1 MATEPNTEVVELVF
15 PASTRFVRLS
25 RLAAATLAS
34 ELGYDVEEVDDL
46 RIAVDELVTFLV
58 DGNPIVAAGDQGPTA
73 SLRFLAGP
81 DEIVVEGRC
90 DAPRPVDAGL
100 SDLVEAI
107 VSATTDEYAVD
118 ATLDN
123 RSFRIVKRSRR
134 ATGTPTHEAA
144 TDGDGADLV

>member
-15 PASTRFVRLS
+15 PASTRYVRLS

-58 DGNPIVAAGDQGPTA
+58 EGDPLVAAGDHGPTA

-90 DAPRPVDAGL
+90 DAARPVDTGL

-107 VSATTDEYAVD
+107 VSATTDEYTVD
-118 ATLDN
+118 ASLGS
-123 RSFRIVKRSRR
+123 RAFRIVKRSRR
-134 ATGTPTHEAA
+134 TTRAPGE
-144 TDGDGADLV
+144 GAGLV

>member
-1 MATEPNTEVVELVF
+1 MTTESNPEVVELAF
-15 PASTRFVRLS
+15 PASSRFVRLS

-34 ELGYDVEEVDDL
+34 ESGFDVEEVDDL

-58 DGNPIVAAGDQGPTA
+58 EGDHGAIT
-73 SLRFLAGP
+73 SLRFVTGP

-90 DAPRPVDAGL
+90 DGARPSDAGL

-118 ATLDN
+118 TTNGSRA
-123 RSFRIVKRSRR
+123 FRIVKHRR
-134 ATGTPTHEAA
+134 TTPPVTGSA
-144 TDGDGADLV
+144 TDGAGADLV